1 MIKTNTFRIY
11 DGKTFEKVN
20 KLGTD
25 YNNNFFDESKFFLS
39 NEENIIIC
47 GSYYLYNYLQNKS
60 LRVFEGDIL
69 RVVVRDV
76 RMGEYTENTYEGMV
90 VYRDDK
96 CMLQVENIGY
106 INLEDKDLIVDFE
119 FIDNYYEI
127 QKKLYTVK
135 KLFDNYFVSNI
146 NKFSI
151 YDEEDKIYI
160 SNGYIIFTYIISEER
175 LKFEILEGQI
185 NYNDEI
191 QNMLIFSCIDYLRK
205 EITKIWENK
214 E

>member
-47 GSYYLYNYLQNKS
+47 GSYHLHNYLQNKS

-96 CMLQVENIGY
+96 CMLQVEHIGY
-106 INLEDKDLIVDFE
+106 INLEGKDLIVDFE
-119 FIDNYYEI
+119 FVDNYYEI

-135 KLFDNYFVSNI
+135 ELFDNYFVSNN
-146 NKFSI
+146 NKFSM
-151 YDEEDKIYI
+151 YNEEDKIYI
-160 SNGYIIFTYIISEER
+160 SNGYIIFTYIIKEER

-185 NYNDEI
+185 DYNDEI
-191 QNMLIFSCIDYLRK
+191 QSMLIRSCIDYLRK
-205 EITKIWENK
+205 EMTKIWKNK

>member
-76 RMGEYTENTYEGMV
+76 RM
-90 VYRDDK
+90 
-96 CMLQVENIGY
+96 
-106 INLEDKDLIVDFE
+106 
-119 FIDNYYEI
+119 
-127 QKKLYTVK
+127 
-135 KLFDNYFVSNI
+135 
-146 NKFSI
+146 
-151 YDEEDKIYI
+151 
-160 SNGYIIFTYIISEER
+160 
-175 LKFEILEGQI
+175 
-185 NYNDEI
+185 
-191 QNMLIFSCIDYLRK
+191 
-205 EITKIWENK
+205 
-214 E
+214 